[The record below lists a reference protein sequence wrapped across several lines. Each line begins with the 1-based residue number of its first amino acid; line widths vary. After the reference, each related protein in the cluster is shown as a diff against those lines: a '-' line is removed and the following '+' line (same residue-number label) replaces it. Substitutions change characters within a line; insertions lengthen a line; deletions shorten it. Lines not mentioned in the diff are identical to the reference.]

1 MGSYLRELNINGA
14 YGICCDKL
22 YSYSTLALNNVT
34 DNSLISKLL
43 HWVSAILLFIQIPL
57 GFYLVNLDFGPDRIG
72 IENIHVIIGLSI
84 FYLVILRLIN
94 KTINPLP
101 KLEPSVFKGQKFLA
115 KSNHLLL
122 YVTILLIP
130 ISGILKKLFNGESL
144 MIFFKRV
151 KIQDNFELAEIFY
164 NIHIISNYL
173 LITLIIIHILAVI
186 VHKVFFND
194 NLIKKIL

>member
-1 MGSYLRELNINGA
+1 M
-14 YGICCDKL
+14 
-22 YSYSTLALNNVT
+22 
-34 DNSLISKLL
+34 
-43 HWVSAILLFIQIPL
+43 
-57 GFYLVNLDFGPDRIG
+57 
-72 IENIHVIIGLSI
+72 
-84 FYLVILRLIN
+84 
-94 KTINPLP
+94 
-101 KLEPSVFKGQKFLA
+101 
-115 KSNHLLL
+115 
-122 YVTILLIP
+122 TILLIP